1 MKLNKQIVVLD
12 EDILRGKRGLELE
25 RYRADT
31 KGEKIEER
39 KRKVYLSE
47 LAKSNHPKVQKVVK
61 DCIGLQRVDLS

>member
-1 MKLNKQIVVLD
+1 MKLNKQIVVID

-25 RYRADT
+25 RYRSDT
-31 KGEKIEER
+31 KGENIEEK

-61 DCIGLQRVDLS
+61 DSKGMQRLDLS